1 MGQGI
6 RIAQERL
13 GSETKGYVVN
23 STRWVKAKDFRD
35 WSKEEGTY
43 GKIDCSGT

>member
-23 STRWVKAKDFRD
+23 STRWVKAKGFGG
-35 WSKEEGTY
+35 WT
-43 GKIDCSGT
+43 T

>member
-13 GSETKGYVVN
+13 GSENKGYVVN
-23 STRWVKAKDFRD
+23 STRWVKAKDFGA
-35 WSKEEGTY
+35 WSIEEGTD
-43 GKIDCSGT
+43 G